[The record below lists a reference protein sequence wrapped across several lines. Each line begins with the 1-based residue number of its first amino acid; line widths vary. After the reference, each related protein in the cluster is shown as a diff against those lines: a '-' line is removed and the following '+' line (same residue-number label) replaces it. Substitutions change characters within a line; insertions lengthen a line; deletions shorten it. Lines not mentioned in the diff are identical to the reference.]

1 MTRMKR
7 RITGILLALT
17 LTTANAVERIL
28 TDSEDQK
35 AYLYT
40 PTEKPIE
47 GKTYWLAIGV
57 HGAGGEGKGAN
68 GIAPWAQD
76 DVIVLGPS
84 FLQPKRDVSA
94 PKTVGMPLESYQMC
108 GPMHAAKLKA
118 LIAEVAKSWKI
129 HPKVFLH
136 GFSAGA
142 QFVHRFAMKNPE
154 MVAGVS
160 AASAGSWSTRGFGEI
175 NPAASHIP
183 FAISCGQYD
192 REKSMPSSPL
202 SRLEWMQDFAKAL
215 EAEHFDV
222 KSRVIPNIGHKATAE
237 TMALAE
243 ACFQRARALNFSRSV
258 MLACDFN
265 ATNPLWS
272 LSAEPEGKATTALVA
287 WGADVGTIE
296 KQGTAERTGALRLS
310 VNSAAK
316 AESWSSAL
324 RMGLLPV
331 ICPER
336 DLNKLTLAFDL
347 SVTSVRAVRVLIE
360 SFNAKH
366 ERTGGREGLVY
377 PASPEDYQRHVLDLA
392 RMKDA
397 GDGEFNSA
405 DPLVQI
411 SVIISSDLGWT
422 AGAFHQLRV
431 DNLSYAAPA
440 LYVSPSGKDA
450 SDRGSA
456 DKPLA
461 TIIKALELAQP
472 GDIILLMDGT
482 FIRKN
487 EVAKFVRAGLPAAW
501 ITLKNHPGQKPV
513 LTSPHWNLVTIG
525 NTDPSQLSEDPALAY
540 LEVRGLTIHG
550 VAEEVEAK
558 YQEDIGKV
566 KGTTNG
572 NGLSVDGRYSKHKPH
587 HLRIADNEVRHCPGG
602 GISVIHADYV
612 QVENNHAHNN
622 CHWMI
627 YAGSGISVYQ
637 PFNFDLTMG
646 GHKMLVRGNHTHHNY
661 CTQPWTATGKLS
673 DGNGIIVDDTQNHQN
688 KSING
693 VYHGGL
699 LIQGNLSHDNGGS
712 GLHSYASVHVDFINN
727 TVANNNT
734 VMDYGQLSVTQC
746 GHVRVLNNILVA
758 PKDKPLNRVNGD
770 FHDVLLSHNLFFG
783 ETKDIVPGDYPILAD
798 PLFRDAAK
806 ADFHLGQKSSA
817 RNAGGAWEI
826 APIHDLE
833 GKSRAMDQIRLGA
846 LEE

>member
-1 MTRMKR
+1 M
-7 RITGILLALT
+7 RILFLLL
-17 LTTANAVERIL
+17 LVIKVQAVEIVF
-28 TDSEDQK
+28 TDNESQK
-35 AYLYT
+35 AYLYA
-40 PTEKPIE
+40 PTEKPMK

-68 GIAPWAQD
+68 GIGYWAKD

-84 FLQPKRDVSA
+84 FLQPKRDEKA
-94 PKTVGMPLESYQMC
+94 PKTAGMPLDSYQMC
-108 GPMHAAKLKA
+108 GPTHEAKLKT
-118 LIAEVAKSWKI
+118 LIAEVGKTWKI

-154 MVAGVS
+154 LVAGVS

-192 REKSMPSSPL
+192 RDKSMPSASL

-215 EAEHFDV
+215 QEAHFDV
-222 KSRVIPNIGHKATAE
+222 ESRVIPNTGHKATGD

-243 ACFQRARALNFSRSV
+243 ACFQRARALSFSRSV
-258 MLACDFN
+258 LLACDFN
-265 ATNPLWS
+265 AINPLWS
-272 LSAEPEGKATTALVA
+272 LKGKSEGNGTTALA
-287 WGADVGTIE
+287 TWDADVGVIE
-296 KQGTAERTGALRLS
+296 RQGTLDRTGALRLR

-316 AESWSSAL
+316 AKSWSGML
-324 RMGLLPV
+324 RTGLLPV
-331 ICPER
+331 SCPEK
-336 DLNKLTLAFDL
+336 DMNKLTLAFDL
-347 SVTSVRAVRVLIE
+347 SVTSARAVRVLIE
-360 SFNAKH
+360 SFNARH

-377 PASPEDYQRHVLDLA
+377 PASPEDYQRHVLDLGA
-392 RMKDA
+392 MKSA
-397 GDGEFNSA
+397 GEGEFNAA

-411 SVIISSDLGWT
+411 SVMVSGELGWA
-422 AGAFHQLRV
+422 AGAFHQLWL

-440 LYVSPSGKDA
+440 FYVSPSGDDKNA
-450 SDRGSA
+450 GSNA

-461 TIIKALELAQP
+461 TVSKALFRAQP

-482 FIRKN
+482 FENKGGI
-487 EVAKFVRAGLPAAW
+487 ADFVRSGSPAAW
-501 ITLKNHPGQKPV
+501 ITLKNHPGRHPV
-513 LTSPHWNLVTIG
+513 LKSPDWNTIKIGKG
-525 NTDPSQLSEDPALAY
+525 NKEKPSSDPALAY

-550 VAEEVEAK
+550 VAEEVETK
-558 YQEDIGKV
+558 YKEDVGKAI
-566 KGTTNG
+566 GTTNG
-572 NGLSVDGRYSKHKPH
+572 NGLSVDGRFSANKPH
-587 HLRIADNEVRHCPGG
+587 HIRIADNEVLQCPGG

-637 PFNFDLTMG
+637 PFNFDLTTG

-661 CTQPWTATGKLS
+661 CTQPWVATGKLS

-712 GLHSYASVHVDFINN
+712 GMHSYASDNVDFINN
-727 TVANNNT
+727 TVVNNNT

-783 ETKDIVPGDYPILAD
+783 GTKDIVPGEHAIIAD
-798 PLFRDAAK
+798 PLFKDAVQG
-806 ADFHLGQKSSA
+806 DFHLGEKSPA
-817 RNAGGAWEI
+817 RGAGAAFEI
-826 APIHDLE
+826 APIQDVE
-833 GKSRAMDQIRLGA
+833 GKARPMEVLSLGA
-846 LEE
+846 LAE

>member
-1 MTRMKR
+1 MTV
-7 RITGILLALT
+7 RILCFLLFVLNT
-17 LTTANAVERIL
+17 QAVETVF
-28 TDSEDQK
+28 TDTESQK

-40 PTEKPIE
+40 PSEKPIE
-47 GKTYWLAIGV
+47 GKAYWLAIGV

-68 GIAPWAQD
+68 GIGYWAKD

-84 FLQPKRDVSA
+84 FLQPKRDEKA
-94 PKTVGMPLESYQMC
+94 PKTTGMPLDSYQMC
-108 GPMHAAKLKA
+108 GPTHEAKLKA

-142 QFVHRFAMKNPE
+142 QFVHRFTMKNPE
-154 MVAGVS
+154 LVAGVS

-192 REKSMPSSPL
+192 RDKSMPSAPL

-215 EAEHFDV
+215 QEAYFDV
-222 KSRVIPNIGHKATAE
+222 ESRVIPNTGHKATGD

-243 ACFQRARALNFSRSV
+243 ACFQRARAVNFSRSV
-258 MLACDFN
+258 MLACDFK
-265 ATNPLWS
+265 AINPLWS
-272 LSAEPEGKATTALVA
+272 LRGKPEGNGTTALA
-287 WGADVGTIE
+287 TWDADVGVIE
-296 KQGTAERTGALRLS
+296 KQGTADRTGALRLR

-316 AESWSSAL
+316 AESWSGML
-324 RMGLLPV
+324 RTGLLPV
-331 ICPER
+331 SCPGK

-347 SVTSVRAVRVLIE
+347 SVTSARAVRVLIE

-366 ERTGGREGLVY
+366 ERTGGRKGLVY
-377 PASPEDYQRHVLDLA
+377 PASPEDYQRHVLDLGA
-392 RMKDA
+392 MKAA
-397 GDGEFNSA
+397 GEGEFNTA

-411 SVIISSDLGWT
+411 SVMISGELGWAT
-422 AGAFHQLRV
+422 GAFHQLRL

-440 LYVSPSGKDA
+440 FYVSPNGKDSA
-450 SDRGSA
+450 GRGSA
-456 DKPLA
+456 DMPLA
-461 TIIKALELAQP
+461 TINKALELAQA

-513 LTSPHWNLVTIG
+513 ITSPHWNLVTIG
-525 NTDPSQLSEDPALAY
+525 NTDPSQLSDDPALAY

-558 YQEDIGKV
+558 YKEDIGKV

-637 PFNFDLTMG
+637 PFNFDLTTG

-661 CTQPWTATGKLS
+661 CTQPWVATGKLS

-712 GLHSYASVHVDFINN
+712 GMHSYASDHVDFINN

-783 ETKDIVPGDYPILAD
+783 GTNDIVPGDYPIIAD

-806 ADFHLGQKSSA
+806 GDFHLSDQSPA
-817 RNAGGAWEI
+817 RIVGGAWEI

-833 GKSRAMDQIRLGA
+833 GKLRSMDQIRLGA
-846 LEE
+846 FEK